1 MPRSLPAAPPRQP
14 AQPAAPG
21 TEAPVGT
28 SAGRPTEAP
37 VQAYSG
43 LMQGVCVLAA
53 FTHLC
58 FLGLFLWAGVTFMAV
73 VNVASVLCYVWG
85 YVLARRGRVE
95 QTTFVAAVE
104 VAAHA
109 VLATL
114 VIGWDSGFYQYILL
128 ILPVLVVSN
137 VRPLVLKVGIGVAVA
152 ALYLALDWA
161 CRRHGA
167 PIGLPRGVL
176 EGLYYFNVVGTM
188 VILIFLAAVYY
199 HLINQAQSALREMA
213 STDPL
218 TRLRNRRAMSEAMRH
233 EHERQRRSAAPLSFI
248 LCDLDRFK
256 AVNDTFGHDAGDA
269 VLKAASQALAD
280 GLRQIDAIARW
291 GGEEFLIMLPDTAT
305 TEAMQVAER
314 LRQRVESQRVALP
327 GALALHATVT
337 LGVATMKP
345 QESVEQAIARADAA
359 LYRGKHEGRNRVVE
373 AG

>member
-1 MPRSLPAAPPRQP
+1 MPRAEALS
-14 AQPAAPG
+14 G
-21 TEAPVGT
+21 TP
-28 SAGRPTEAP
+28 AGRPAEAP
-37 VQAYSG
+37 VQAYG
-43 LMQGVCVLAA
+43 GMMQGVCVLAA

-73 VNVASVLCYVWG
+73 VNVASMLCYVLG
-85 YVLARRGRVE
+85 YVLARQGRVE

-104 VAAHA
+104 VPAHA

-114 VIGWDSGFYQYILL
+114 AIGWDSGFYQYILL

-137 VRPLVLKVGIGVAVA
+137 VRPLALKGIIGLAVA

-161 CRRHGA
+161 CRGRGA
-167 PIGLPRGVL
+167 PIGLPPGVL

-188 VILIFLAAVYY
+188 VILTFLAAVYY
-199 HLINQAQSALREMA
+199 HLINQAQAALREMA

-233 EHERQRRSAAPLSFI
+233 EHERQRRTGAPLSFI

-256 AVNDTFGHDAGDA
+256 AVNDTFGHDAGDTVLQA
-269 VLKAASQALAD
+269 VSRALAD
-280 GLRQIDAIARW
+280 GLRQVDAIARW
-291 GGEEFLIMLPDTAT
+291 GGEEFLIMLPDTAAA
-305 TEAMQVAER
+305 EAAQVAER

-327 GALALHATVT
+327 GAHALHTTVT
-337 LGVATMKP
+337 LGVATVNP
-345 QESVEQAIARADAA
+345 QESVEQTIARADAA

-373 AG
+373 AAA

>member
-14 AQPAAPG
+14 ARPAAG
-21 TEAPVGT
+21 TEALAAT
-28 SAGRPTEAP
+28 STARAADAP

-58 FLGLFLWAGVTFMAV
+58 FLGLFLWAGVTFMAA
-73 VNVASVLCYVWG
+73 VNVASVLCYGWA

-114 VIGWDSGFYQYILL
+114 AIGWDSGFYQYIVL

-137 VRPLVLKVGIGVAVA
+137 VRPLMLKVGIGMAVA

-161 CRRHGA
+161 CRGHGA
-167 PIGLPRGVL
+167 PIGLPHGVL

-233 EHERQRRSAAPLSFI
+233 EHERQRRSDAPLSFI

-256 AVNDTFGHDAGDA
+256 AINDTFGHDAGDA
-269 VLKAASQALAD
+269 VLKAASRALAD

-291 GGEEFLIMLPDTAT
+291 GGEEFLIMLPDTAAA
-305 TEAMQVAER
+305 EAMQVAER

-327 GALALHATVT
+327 GAHALHVSVT
-337 LGVATMKP
+337 LGVATVKP
-345 QESVEQAIARADAA
+345 QESIEQAIARADAA